1 MKKLI
6 LLTAIALMIVTPAFA
21 AKVVKTTAAAAGV
34 SSAGGETM
42 AAVTPA
48 QLDIGRS
55 SKGVLYGWQ
64 TSTTGYAID
73 TYHTQGTKF
82 YGTAYDSTALY
93 FKDMGVSATFVQP
106 TSSVAADAFS
116 GWTAM

>member
-6 LLTAIALMIVTPAFA
+6 LLITIALMVATPAVA
-21 AKVVKTTAAAAGV
+21 ETVKTSAAAAGV
-34 SSAGGETM
+34 STDSGETLRG
-42 AAVTPA
+42 TKPA
-48 QLDIGRS
+48 KLDIGRS

-64 TSTTGYAID
+64 TSVTGYAIN

-93 FKDMGVSATFVQP
+93 FSDVGVDATLVAP
-106 TSSVAADAFS
+106 TSSIAVDAFS
-116 GWTAM
+116 GWTTM